1 MMPTMFD
8 GVPVRDGM
16 KVRPGLYNYHVPRK
30 DVWVVFPKIQHESV
44 LGSSTVV
51 VVCKRT
57 GRVLYAG
64 SANDEG

>member
-1 MMPTMFD
+1 MMPAMFD
-8 GVPVRDGM
+8 DVPVRDGM
-16 KVRPGLYNYHVPRK
+16 KVRPGLHNYYVPRK
-30 DVWVVFPKIQHESV
+30 DVWVVFPKIEREP
-44 LGSSTVV
+44 GFRSSTVV